1 MSSFQRR
8 HFVAIAKIIKDHN
21 SPGLPEA
28 FADYFA
34 TGKPLFDRRRVLEA
48 CGNRPLTQAERAAIV
63 RKIEEE

>member
-1 MSSFQRR
+1 MSTLQRR
-8 HFVAIAKIIKDHN
+8 HFVAIAAIVAKHN

-34 TGKPLFDRRRVLEA
+34 TGNPLFDRRRFLEA